1 MDPLWPFTLFFFV
14 FFGGVAFQKRL
25 SLSPTGVTSAD
36 DLRAAGVAERF
47 GGRLDS
53 KEETEATLLGTT
65 WVKVG
70 QVWKKVDV

>member
-1 MDPLWPFTLFFFV
+1 MALYPVLFCFFLGGGFPEAPF
-14 FFGGVAFQKRL
+14 
-25 SLSPTGVTSAD
+25 LSPTGVTSAD